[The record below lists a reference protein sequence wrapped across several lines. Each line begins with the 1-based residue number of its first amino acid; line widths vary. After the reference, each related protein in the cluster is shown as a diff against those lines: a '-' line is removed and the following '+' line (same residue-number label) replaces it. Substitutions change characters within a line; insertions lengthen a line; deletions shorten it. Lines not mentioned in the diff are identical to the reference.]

1 MNRTA
6 IRTAPTIAH
15 VLNNTF
21 SFETSLV
28 VPVASVDD
36 SLSTAVDTSDVDVS
50 VVLYVVESTGFDVES
65 TGLDVE
71 SWAVVQEM
79 LSSTKTPHKTES
91 ELAFMM
97 TWFFIISVLVLGK
110 QRLSLQSDLKELCK
124 FSDIQLILFLRPQ
137 QEA

>member
-6 IRTAPTIAH
+6 IRTAPTIPH

-28 VPVASVDD
+28 VSVASVDD

-91 ELAFMM
+91 ELAFML
-97 TWFFIISVLVLGK
+97 TWFFINLVFVLGN
-110 QRLSLQSDLKELCK
+110 QRLSLQSD
-124 FSDIQLILFLRPQ
+124 
-137 QEA
+137 